1 MDYVLLLIYLLIAI
15 GFSFLCSIA
24 EAVLLSI
31 TPSYLAE
38 RKQDP
43 SKSAQRIIRLKENI
57 DRPLAAMERRRSRG
71 LSDGKNSWKS
81 TVSRHPLARWAAAFF
96 TMLAPGR

>member
-1 MDYVLLLIYLLIAI
+1 MDLVLLIIYLLIAI

-31 TPSYLAE
+31 TPSYIAE

-43 SKSAQRIIRLKENI
+43 SRSAKRIIDLKTNI
-57 DRPLAAMERRRSRG
+57 DRPLSAILSLNTIAHTVGAAG
-71 LSDGKNSWKS
+71 VG
-81 TVSRHPLARWAAAFF
+81 AQAAKVYGDAYVGV
-96 TMLAPGR
+96 TSAVLTL